1 MRSRFFNNEAKIEP
15 AIINTPRIPDREI
28 RPRLLTNLR
37 QTRLE
42 LEEFGL
48 QLEEVIAGLEKHIR
62 EQKLRRI

>member
-1 MRSRFFNNEAKIEP
+1 MEP
-15 AIINTPRIPDREI
+15 AMTNQPRIPDAETRA
-28 RPRLLTNLR
+28 RLLSSLR

-62 EQKLRRI
+62 EQKLQRIEKAKQKLK

>member
-1 MRSRFFNNEAKIEP
+1 MEP
-15 AIINTPRIPDREI
+15 AMTNQPRIPDPETRA
-28 RPRLLTNLR
+28 RLLNSLR

-62 EQKLRRI
+62 EQKLRRIEKAKQKLK